1 MIILERI
8 QTFTYLTN
16 ELLNTYELHEVKKY
30 LFHFC
35 LNGGQASHA
44 SSKEEKNNDE
54 GFVHE
59 EVFDAT
65 QPLS

>member
-1 MIILERI
+1 MIIFEHI
-8 QTFTYLTN
+8 QYFYIFN
-16 ELLNTYELHEVKKY
+16 NRWLNTYKLLEVKIY

-35 LNGGQASHA
+35 LNGRQASHA
-44 SSKEEKNNDE
+44 SSKEEKNDDE